1 MKTVKYAIVAILFFH
16 SFHFPVFAQLQ
27 PVYRF
32 QVDDSLLKQ
41 KYFEQSLE
49 KKKSLTSTLE
59 KQYAADYKAVY
70 NDQFKEVE
78 LLLKSSR
85 AVTAPDVHGYLQS
98 VLQKIVEA
106 NNELKGLQLRVVF
119 SRDWWPNA
127 YSMGEGTLAVNAG
140 LMVFLGS
147 EAELVFVLC
156 HELAHFQLD
165 HSNKKIK
172 KYIETINS
180 EEVKKELKRLSKEE
194 YRVNQQ
200 LAELERSVVFDSRRH
215 SRDNE
220 AEADR
225 QAFRF
230 MKNTGYDCNSIVSVL
245 QLLDKIDD
253 TLLFR
258 PLDLEKVLNL
268 NEYPFKKKW
277 IQKQSSIFSQV
288 GDESTL
294 TQKEKDSLK
303 THPDCS
309 IRIALLDDSIK
320 KVSSPGKKKFIVN
333 ENMFNR
339 LKKEFIIEIT
349 EQNYKSKNLS
359 RNLYYGL
366 LLLQNEVEVPMAV
379 YSIARCLNLAYEYT
393 KNHRFG
399 TMIDAESKVYPAD
412 YNLLLRMLNRIRLEE
427 IAALNYYFCASY
439 LTAMKDYEGFT
450 EEMMKA
456 QKVFKP

>member
-1 MKTVKYAIVAILFFH
+1 MRTVKNAFVVALIFH
-16 SFHFPVFAQLQ
+16 VFQSSCFAQLQ

-32 QVDDSLLKQ
+32 QDDDTILKK
-41 KYFEQSLE
+41 KYLDQSLDR
-49 KKKSLTSTLE
+49 KKTLIASLG
-59 KQYAADYKAVY
+59 KQYADDYKEVY
-70 NDQFKEVE
+70 KDQFREVE
-78 LLLKSSR
+78 LLLKSTRSL
-85 AVTAPDVHGYLQS
+85 TAPEAHSYLQS

-106 NNELKGLQLRVVF
+106 NEELKGLQLRVVF

-140 LMVFLGS
+140 LMVYLGS

-172 KYIETINS
+172 KYIETVNS
-180 EEVKKELKRLSKEE
+180 DEIKKELKRLSKEQ
-194 YRVNQQ
+194 YRVGQQ
-200 LAELERSVVFDSRRH
+200 LAELEKSVVFDSRRH

-230 MKNTGYDCNSIVSVL
+230 MKNTGYDCNAIVSVL

-253 TLLFR
+253 TLLFK
-258 PLDLEKVLNL
+258 PLELERVFNL

-277 IQKQSSIFSQV
+277 TQKETTIFSQA

-294 TQKEKDSLK
+294 TKKEKDSLK

-309 IRIALLDDSIK
+309 IRISLLEDSIK
-320 KVSSPGKKKFIVN
+320 KVSSPEKKKFMVD
-333 ENMFNR
+333 EDMFNR

-349 EQNYKSKNLS
+349 EQNFKSKNLS
-359 RNLYYGL
+359 RNLYYSL

-379 YSIARCLNLAYEYT
+379 YSIARCLNLAYEHT

-399 TMIDAESKVYPAD
+399 TMLDAESKIYPAD

-427 IAALNYYFCASY
+427 IAALNYYFCARY